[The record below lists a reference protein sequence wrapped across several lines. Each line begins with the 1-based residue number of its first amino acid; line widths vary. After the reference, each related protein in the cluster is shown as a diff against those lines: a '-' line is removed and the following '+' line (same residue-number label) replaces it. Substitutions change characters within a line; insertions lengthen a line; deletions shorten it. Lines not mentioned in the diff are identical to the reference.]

1 MQQQLF
7 PIILQLTTTMAT
19 NNNEQVL
26 QDDSLKDITLT
37 HTLSIEAAKIMT
49 FLLMFYGYF
58 LAFSS
63 PDNKVANASQITKK
77 DTRQI
82 NINFKRLQTAIG
94 YAYLSYL
101 STRIAVSLFLFASEY
116 FSTAQTPQTIAL
128 SILHRTFG
136 TIIRF

>member
-1 MQQQLF
+1 MG
-7 PIILQLTTTMAT
+7 TTTMAT
-19 NNNEQVL
+19 NNNEQ
-26 QDDSLKDITLT
+26 DYLKDMTLT
-37 HTLSIEAAKIMT
+37 HTSTLSIEATKIMT

-58 LAFSS
+58 LAFPS
-63 PDNKVANASQITKK
+63 PDDKVANASQITKK

-82 NINFKRLQTAIG
+82 NISFKRILTAIG

-101 STRIAVSLFLFASEY
+101 STSIAVSLFLFTSEY